1 MLIYT
6 QAKSVDVF
14 YSSVV
19 AGSVTPSSYMTLN
32 ASDDA
37 NVIIAALFHIP
48 YVTEW
53 ECSERAAE
61 VGQIAWH
68 ASLCQQTREEEEEKE
83 KKKKKIS
90 GREKQGCCRV
100 CSFVCTSARVK
111 HVSGDPDARARAG
124 ATEESTGY
132 LPTDMSASV
141 SLK

>member
-1 MLIYT
+1 MIYT

-14 YSSVV
+14 YLSVV

-68 ASLCQQTREEEEEKE
+68 ASLCQQTREEEEEKKKR
-83 KKKKKIS
+83 KKKSVDGKS
-90 GREKQGCCRV
+90 RV
-100 CSFVCTSARVK
+100 AVACVHLF
-111 HVSGDPDARARAG
+111 ARA
-124 ATEESTGY
+124 
-132 LPTDMSASV
+132 LASNT
-141 SLK
+141 